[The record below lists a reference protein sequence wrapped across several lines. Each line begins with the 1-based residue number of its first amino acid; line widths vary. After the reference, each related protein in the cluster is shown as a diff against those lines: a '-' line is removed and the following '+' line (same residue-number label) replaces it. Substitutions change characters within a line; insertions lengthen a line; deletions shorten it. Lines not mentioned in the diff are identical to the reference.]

1 MVKIGAESL
10 SLTKME
16 IAIHV
21 GVWERGKVLG
31 VVLVCPA
38 HLFVVSGGLCV
49 VELAFFDESLDF
61 QLNLSKALKTWTVC
75 ACSLLVLFCL

>member
-21 GVWERGKVLG
+21 GVWKRGKVLG

-38 HLFVVSGGLCV
+38 HLFVVSGSLGV